1 MARFFCLIMT
11 IMLYNTVVAA
21 DYDQMAD
28 AVFNR
33 AQIQYSALVE
43 SLPAG
48 NCYPLS
54 AFPDGKL
61 KYSRLDGWTEGFFPG
76 SLWLIYEYTG
86 NPVWREEAEARTS
99 AMEEMKDIT
108 SHHDV
113 GFLIGCS
120 FGNAERLFPSE
131 KYRQV
136 IVDAANSLI
145 SRFDPAVGC
154 IRSWD
159 RRISWDGNTWEY
171 PVIIDNM
178 MNLELLYAASE

>member
-86 NPVWREEAEARTS
+86 NPVWREEALHHTMMS
-99 AMEEMKDIT
+99 A
-108 SHHDV
+108 S
-113 GFLIGCS
+113 S
-120 FGNAERLFPSE
+120 
-131 KYRQV
+131 
-136 IVDAANSLI
+136 
-145 SRFDPAVGC
+145 
-154 IRSWD
+154 
-159 RRISWDGNTWEY
+159 
-171 PVIIDNM
+171 
-178 MNLELLYAASE
+178 